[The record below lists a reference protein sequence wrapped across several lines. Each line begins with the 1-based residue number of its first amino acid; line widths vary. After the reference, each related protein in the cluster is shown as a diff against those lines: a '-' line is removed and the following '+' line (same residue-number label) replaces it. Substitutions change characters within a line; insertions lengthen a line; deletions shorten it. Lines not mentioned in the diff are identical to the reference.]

1 MTGILKGGIRRE
13 VLTKWNATGQS
24 IAMNGP
30 AATISL
36 YLVAI
41 AGMAGYHMVL
51 ILIISFIIYAMM
63 TYVVY
68 QWSSNS
74 DSTAPWMDY
83 VQKGL
88 GKGPG
93 IVAGWIY
100 WFYYVIGYAGFA
112 LLGLSSFLVYFQLF
126 RNNEWLWVILVI
138 VMSIEAMIISLKKIE
153 ISTRYFLY
161 AGIFEIIFLLSTSI
175 YLIIKFNFNLVYMFN
190 FNFGRITYTSII
202 LGIGAF
208 GGISGLTPLTRE
220 TKDYKKE
227 IPSALISSLFIIG
240 GVIILGAMGQS
251 AAMGP
256 SMINNYSNIPDPGL
270 FIYLHYIG
278 FSFYVILLLLVIN
291 SFNSSLLAT
300 SNNFTR
306 MLFGMS
312 ENSKI
317 PSIIKTKINDNGVPY
332 ASLYIGI
339 IIGSLIAIFTGLV
352 LSPLIASI
360 FLLVMAAIFSYVVH
374 IMVSISLIFK
384 NIKNSS
390 FSPIKQFVIPL
401 IVSIFLIVAIYSSVF
416 LNSIYPYNYA
426 IFISFLYILTIVII
440 YFLKTS
446 KKIRKI
452 ADFILLKLLR

>member
-1 MTGILKGGIRRE
+1 MTRILKGEVRRG
-13 VLTKWNATGQS
+13 VLTKWGATGQS

-41 AGMAGYHMVL
+41 AGMVGYNMVL

-68 QWSSNS
+68 QLSSES

-88 GKGPG
+88 GKGAG
-93 IVAGWIY
+93 FAAGWIY

-112 LLGLSSFLVYFQLF
+112 LLGLSSFLDYFQLF
-126 RNNEWLWVILVI
+126 RDNGWLWMILI
-138 VMSIEAMIISLKKIE
+138 IIMGIEAMIISLKKIE
-153 ISTRYFLY
+153 ISTKYFLY
-161 AGIFEIIFLLSTSI
+161 AGIFEIIFLLSTSF
-175 YLIIKFNFNLVYMFN
+175 YLIIKFSYNLTYMFN
-190 FNFGRITYTSII
+190 FNFGRISYTSII

-220 TKDYKKE
+220 TKNYKRE
-227 IPSALISSLFIIG
+227 IPSALISGLFLVG
-240 GVIILGAMGQS
+240 SVIILGAMGQT

-256 SMINNYSNIPDPGL
+256 SMINNYPDIPDPGL

-278 FSFYVILLLLVIN
+278 FSFYVILILLVIN

-306 MLFGMS
+306 MLFGIS
-312 ENSKI
+312 ENSNI
-317 PSIIKTKINDNGVPY
+317 PSIIKTKINDNGIPY

-339 IIGSLIAIFTGLV
+339 IIGTFIAIFTGRV
-352 LSPLIASI
+352 LSPLTASI
-360 FLLVMAAIFSYVVH
+360 FLLIMAAIFSYVVH
-374 IMVSISLIFK
+374 IMVSLSLIFK
-384 NIKNSS
+384 NIRNSS
-390 FSPIKQFVIPL
+390 FSLIKQLVIPL

-416 LNSIYPYNYA
+416 LNSIYPFNYA
-426 IFISFLYILTIVII
+426 IFIAFLYILIILII
-440 YFLKTS
+440 YFFKHV
-446 KKIRKI
+446 KKARKM
-452 ADFILLKLLR
+452 ADFILLK

>member
-1 MTGILKGGIRRE
+1 MTGILKGGVRRE

-41 AGMAGYHMVL
+41 AGMVGYHMVL

-68 QWSSNS
+68 QWSSES
-74 DSTAPWMDY
+74 DSTAPWIDY

-88 GKGPG
+88 GKGAG
-93 IVAGWIY
+93 IAAGWIY

-126 RNNEWLWVILVI
+126 RNNEWLWIILVI

-220 TKDYKKE
+220 TKNYKKE

-306 MLFGMS
+306 MLFGIS

-317 PSIIKTKINDNGVPY
+317 SSIINAKINDSGVPY

-339 IIGSLIAIFTGLV
+339 VLGSLIAIFTGIV

-426 IFISFLYILTIVII
+426 IFISFLYILIIVII

-446 KKIRKI
+446 KKISKI

>member
-1 MTGILKGGIRRE
+1 MTGILKGGVRRE

-41 AGMAGYHMVL
+41 AGMVGYHMVL

-68 QWSSNS
+68 QWSSKS

-88 GKGPG
+88 GKGAG
-93 IVAGWIY
+93 IAAGWIY

-220 TKDYKKE
+220 TKNYKKE

-339 IIGSLIAIFTGLV
+339 IIGSLIAIFTGIV

-360 FLLVMAAIFSYVVH
+360 FLLIMAAIFSYVVH